1 MPNVQLAEAFYMA
14 NEALK
19 SFSPTPAS
27 IPPPSVN
34 YRLRLPDDTPV
45 HHHAL
50 NPLAFLL
57 RAAQIYPNKLAIV
70 HSDVKHPVIYSYAV
84 WAQRVQNFSY
94 GLLNAGISPGDRIAF
109 IAPNIPAIA
118 EAYQGIL
125 GARAILCAIN
135 TRLTHGEVAYI
146 LEHSGAKLIFVDHES
161 THLVKDAKVPVI
173 VIHDTGRQD
182 DPYEQF
188 LTAGRKFSNERGWPG
203 LEWERNE
210 DAACALNYTSGTT
223 GRPKGVLTTLRG
235 SYLAAVA
242 NAYETGMNRE
252 STYLWI
258 LPMFHA
264 SGWTF
269 PWAITFAAAAQV
281 CLRSVSYPHI
291 WHHLINSGVTH
302 YCGAP
307 TVQIGLINAPLARRL
322 EKPVNAIIAGSAPTA
337 HLIGELE
344 KRNIKPVHVYG
355 MTKRLTVN
363 LTYFA
368 LYVRSETYG
377 PSTVCYQQPGWA
389 ALPLEERARLLA
401 RQGLTYAT
409 AEEVRVVFP
418 PEEGEGADAPLR
430 DVPKDGKTM
439 GEIVFR
445 GNIVMKEY
453 FRDPGATAKAFRG
466 GYFSSGDLA
475 VWHPDGYIGIMDRSK
490 DIIISGGENASSLA
504 IEQELATHPDVLEAS
519 VVARSHPKWGERA
532 MAFVILHPQKADK
545 WAGKHA
551 EFEKDLKTHA
561 RKKLPGFAC
570 PEWVAV
576 VPELPKT
583 STGKIQKVELR
594 KLVAKL

>member
-1 MPNVQLAEAFYMA
+1 MSPIQLAETFYMA

-27 IPPPSVN
+27 IPPPNVN

-57 RAAQIYPNKLAIV
+57 RSAQIYPNKLAIV

-84 WAQRVQNFSY
+84 WAQRIQNFAY
-94 GLLNAGISPGDRIAF
+94 GLLEAEINPGDR
-109 IAPNIPAIA
+109 
-118 EAYQGIL
+118 AYHGVL
-125 GARAILCAIN
+125 GARAIICAIN

-146 LEHSGAKLIFVDHES
+146 LEHSSAKLIFVDHES
-161 THLVKDAKVPVI
+161 THLVEGANVPII

-188 LTAGRKFSNERGWPG
+188 LTAGRKFSLERGWPG

-242 NAYETGMNRE
+242 NAYETGMNRD

-264 SGWTF
+264 SGWTY
-269 PWAITFAAAAQV
+269 PWAITFAAATQV

-291 WHHLINSGVTH
+291 WNHLINSGVTH

-322 EKPVNAIIAGSAPTA
+322 EKPVYAIIAGSAPTA

-344 KRNIKPVHVYG
+344 KRNIKPVH
-355 MTKRLTVN
+355 
-363 LTYFA
+363 
-368 LYVRSETYG
+368 TYG
-377 PSTVCYQQPGWA
+377 PSTVCYQQPEWA
-389 ALPLEERARLLA
+389 ARPLDERARLLA

-409 AEEVRVVFP
+409 AEEP
-418 PEEGEGADAPLR
+418 DAPLV
-430 DVPKDGKTM
+430 DVLKDGKTM

-466 GYFSSGDLA
+466 GHFNSGDLA
-475 VWHPDGYIGIMDRSK
+475 VWHPDGYIAIMDRSK

-504 IEQELATHPDVLEAS
+504 IEQELATHPDVLEVS
-519 VVARSHPKWGERA
+519 VIARSHPKWGERA
-532 MAFVILHPQKADK
+532 MAFVILHPQKGDK
-545 WAGKHA
+545 WAGRHA
-551 EFEKDLKTHA
+551 EFEKDLKAHA
-561 RKKLPGFAC
+561 RKRLPGFAC

-594 KLVAKL
+594 KVVAKL